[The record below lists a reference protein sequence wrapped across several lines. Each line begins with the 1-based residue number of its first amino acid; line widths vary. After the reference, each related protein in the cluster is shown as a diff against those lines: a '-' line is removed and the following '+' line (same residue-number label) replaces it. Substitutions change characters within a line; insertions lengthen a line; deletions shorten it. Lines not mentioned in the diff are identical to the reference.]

1 VSFLRLHQYVKTKLD
16 VFLRLEEKMLFNLLI
31 ISAFSSSSHRI
42 LSATYGIAG
51 CIGVDTTNATD
62 LKRRGCAVDAN
73 GKTSAISTNQLRI
86 FCQTIRTVQNADAMP
101 VTFSRPMQAST
112 VKAEHF
118 EYLLNNGTIVKAI
131 CANAAP
137 ANENNEMQTFATI
150 GFYGDGWK
158 DTVYPV
164 KVTIVGDSLFDDGTS
179 AKGLTFEI
187 PREQRFA
194 TGYPF
199 LVQGSLQ
206 EFSTKGES
214 NSYIVQRNVYPN
226 HCQQLYGSNVTHRV
240 RLVMNGGATWD
251 GVNAMIPDTKGAF
264 ELLDESGN
272 VISAPVLG
280 LADLGSKKI
289 GTVGSYVSDGDNF
302 YDVCLNAEKGDVE
315 SIVAARMPCEKVP
328 LVLPKGKP
336 GCKTNTILLERD

>member
-1 VSFLRLHQYVKTKLD
+1 
-16 VFLRLEEKMLFNLLI
+16 MLFILLVNI
-31 ISAFSSSSHRI
+31 LFALSDSSYRI

-51 CIGVDTTNATD
+51 CIGVDTTNITN
-62 LKRRGCAVDAN
+62 LKRRGCAVDAD
-73 GKTSAISTNQLRI
+73 GKTSAISKNQLRI
-86 FCQTIRTVQNADAMP
+86 FCQSIRTVQNADAMP

-118 EYLLNNGTIVKAI
+118 EYLLNNGTTVKAI

-179 AKGLTFEI
+179 AKGLSFDI
-187 PREQRFA
+187 PLEQRFA

-199 LVQGSLQ
+199 LVQASLL
-206 EFSTKGES
+206 EFSSKGES
-214 NSYIVQRNVYPN
+214 SSNIFQRNVYPN
-226 HCQQLYGSNVTHRV
+226 HCQQLYGSNATHRV
-240 RLVMNGGATWD
+240 RLVINGGATWD
-251 GVNAMIPDTKGAF
+251 GVNGMVPDTADAF
-264 ELLDESGN
+264 ELLDDAGN
-272 VISAPVLG
+272 LISKPILG
-280 LADLGSKKI
+280 LADLGSKKS

-302 YDVCLNAEKGDVE
+302 YDICLNAAKGDVE
-315 SIVAARMPCEKVP
+315 SIFAVRMPCDKVP

-336 GCKTNTILLERD
+336 GCKTNTITLERD